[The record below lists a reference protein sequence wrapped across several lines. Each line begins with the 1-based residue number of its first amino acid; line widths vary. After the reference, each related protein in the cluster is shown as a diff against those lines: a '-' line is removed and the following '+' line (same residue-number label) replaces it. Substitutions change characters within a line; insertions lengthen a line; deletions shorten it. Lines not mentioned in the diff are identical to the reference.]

1 MTHISHINDATRPL
15 IFLGSNSIMHKLVG
29 ICEDHGITVA
39 GIIDSDYYG
48 NCDQLCEIPV
58 IDSESFVNDTAKLAH
73 YRNNYN
79 FFCATNW
86 IPEQSPV
93 AVRNRQKRNRLI
105 DMIESNSLNC
115 ISLVDRDARMLKY
128 AEIGRGVF
136 LDAHVMIEVKSKIGD
151 FVSIYYNTLIGH
163 DNVVGKNCVFQR
175 QCILT
180 GNNVV
185 EPDVFFGVAVKAL
198 KPGAVFKRNSFIHEG
213 IYIRRGTTENEVV
226 SMNSINQ
233 SRLVYQYVD

>member
-1 MTHISHINDATRPL
+1 MY
-15 IFLGSNSIMHKLVG
+15 KLTG
-29 ICEDHGITVA
+29 ICEDHGIPVA

-48 NCDQLCEIPV
+48 NTEQVCEIPV
-58 IDSESFVNDTAKLAH
+58 IDSELAFSDPEKLD
-73 YRNNYN
+73 YYKNNFN

-86 IPEQSPV
+86 IPESTPV
-93 AVRNRQKRNRLI
+93 DLRNRQKRSHLI
-105 DMIESNSLNC
+105 DLIESLGLNC
-115 ISLVDRDARMLKY
+115 ISLVDRDARILKY

-136 LDAHVMIEVKSKIGD
+136 LDAHVMIEVKSKVGD

-163 DNVVGKNCVFQR
+163 DNVIGKNSVFQR

-180 GNNVV
+180 GNNIV
-185 EPDVFFGVAVKAL
+185 EEDVFFGVAVKAL

-213 IYIRRGTTENEVV
+213 IYIRRGTVADEVV

-233 SRLVYQYVD
+233 SRVIYQYVD